1 MNTLHDIAIATA
13 HAVLLAAAGG
23 SLIGAARL
31 AVATVRH
38 RRRRRAF
45 QRTARATA
53 LTTIQP
59 ADEDIDAEYRRL
71 CEESSQ

>member
-38 RRRRRAF
+38 LRRRRAF
-45 QRTARATA
+45 RRTARAA
-53 LTTIQP
+53 AIPLTRP

-71 CEESSQ
+71 CEGSSQ